1 MSLTP
6 VAQIVHAASRRWRLD
21 GSTCE
26 RDSWASWRI
35 CKIPNQ
41 PRGKRCRAMKK
52 SRHTQENAATPG
64 RGEFE
69 TFYNDHYRA
78 VSRYVA
84 RRLPPDSFDAV
95 VAARFVVAWRKFAAV
110 PNPSLAWLYRIASFE
125 VARERELL
133 GRQAQTA
140 ELHDL
145 DSINTAPLEDV
156 LDVSTAFSQLS
167 ESDAELLRLVYW
179 ENLSRNEI
187 ADALGLSVNA
197 VNVRY
202 HRALERVSGAV
213 SRLAHTAH
221 AEQPTNLNP
230 KETP

>member
-1 MSLTP
+1 
-6 VAQIVHAASRRWRLD
+6 
-21 GSTCE
+21 
-26 RDSWASWRI
+26 
-35 CKIPNQ
+35 
-41 PRGKRCRAMKK
+41 MKK
-52 SRHTQENAATPG
+52 SRHTKENAATPG

-84 RRLPPDSFDAV
+84 RRLPTDSFDAV
-95 VAARFVVAWRKFAAV
+95 VAATFVVAWRKFVAV

-133 GRQAQTA
+133 GRQPQTA

-145 DSINTAPLEDV
+145 DSINTPPLEDV

-221 AEQPTNLNP
+221 AEQTHESQP
-230 KETP
+230 